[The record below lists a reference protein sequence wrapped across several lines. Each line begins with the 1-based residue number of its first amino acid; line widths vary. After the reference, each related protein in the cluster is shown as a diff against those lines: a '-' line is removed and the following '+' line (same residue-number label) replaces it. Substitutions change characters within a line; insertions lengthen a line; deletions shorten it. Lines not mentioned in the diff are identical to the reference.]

1 MSTDRSLPGMVPT
14 NVALTVHGAEIG
26 PVVNK
31 ALPGTYV
38 PPHPVT
44 VPMRKFGLAASA
56 QIVVLPPVTGLAQP
70 ITPPVL
76 AIPVTTYVRGTAQA
90 AADVLV
96 PPLLPLQP
104 QVKLFALAAT
114 SVAVPVAQRFA
125 LGATATPVVPLAL
138 PHTPL
143 MLARK
148 VAATVHGP
156 VIGPVV

>member
-1 MSTDRSLPGMVPT
+1 MSTERSLPGMVPA

-26 PVVNK
+26 PVVNE

-44 VPMRKFGLAASA
+44 VPIRKFGLAASA

-104 QVKLFALAAT
+104 QVKLLALVVTAVAAPVLHRLVLGAAAT
-114 SVAVPVAQRFA
+114 PTV
-125 LGATATPVVPLAL
+125 LLAM
-138 PHTPL
+138 PQP
-143 MLARK
+143 
-148 VAATVHGP
+148 P
-156 VIGPVV
+156 SI